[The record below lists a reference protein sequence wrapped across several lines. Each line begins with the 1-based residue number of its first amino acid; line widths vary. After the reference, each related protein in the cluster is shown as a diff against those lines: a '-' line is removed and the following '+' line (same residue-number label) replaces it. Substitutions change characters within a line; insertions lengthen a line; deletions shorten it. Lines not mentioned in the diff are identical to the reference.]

1 MKFLLNEN
9 VAFEVRTQFPVWK
22 QKLSENTEGFSVPSF
37 SLKFRRILCSRVVKL
52 YEASKRT
59 SDAVEYQHIYEQIPE
74 EDEWYLESIIVEYFF
89 GISEHP

>member
-1 MKFLLNEN
+1 MR
-9 VAFEVRTQFPVWK
+9 RTQAK
-22 QKLSENTEGFSVPSF
+22 EKLSENTESFSVPSF
-37 SLKFRRILCSRVVKL
+37 SLKFWRSLSSRETKL

-74 EDEWYLESIIVEYFF
+74 EDEWYLESIIVEYFS